1 MECVRGWVLKA
12 ESSLITCTPLLK
24 SGSNQKKKAKGGGR
38 CFSQIARKHKNIV
51 NILTLFVI
59 ILFKAPPSSV

>member
-24 SGSNQKKKAKGGGR
+24 SGSNPQKAKVLVDSGWFKGGGR

-51 NILTLFVI
+51 NI
-59 ILFKAPPSSV
+59 